1 MDVVL
6 CCFCLLLLL
15 ASAASAGS
23 ERCVRQGKAAY
34 SPSLSR
40 LAPHGSSGACGYGAM
55 AAEINGGFLAAGGP
69 RQHRGGLGCGRC
81 FQMRCRD
88 AKLCSAGG
96 VRVVLTDFHRSNRTD
111 FLLAGPA
118 FAALAKPGMAQ
129 HLNRLDALP
138 VEYKR
143 IPCEYKEKNLS
154 IRVEESSDRSR
165 GNLVVKLLY
174 QGGQTD
180 ILAVDVAAAVGSSS
194 ASASASP
201 SEWRFMTRVYGPVW
215 STPRAPAGPLRFRA
229 VVTGGYDGKWV
240 WADQEV
246 LPADWRPGQV
256 YDTGVRIADVARD
269 GCRGCAGAGNAAAM
283 DDWK

>member
-1 MDVVL
+1 MDVLL
-6 CCFCLLLLL
+6 CCCLLLLL

-23 ERCVRQGKAAY
+23 DRCVRQGKAAY
-34 SPSLSR
+34 SPSLSPAS
-40 LAPHGSSGACGYGAM
+40 LSPASHGSSGACGYGAM

-88 AKLCSAGG
+88 ARLCSAGG

-118 FAALAKPGMAQ
+118 FAGLAKPGMAQ
-129 HLNRLDALP
+129 QLNRRDALS

-154 IRVEESSDRSR
+154 IRVEEAGDRSR
-165 GNLVVKLLY
+165 GKLVVKLLY

-180 ILAVDVAAAVGSSS
+180 VLAVEVAPVGSS
-194 ASASASP
+194 
-201 SEWRFMTRVYGPVW
+201 SEWRFMTRAYGPVW
-215 STPRAPAGPLRFRA
+215 STDRAPAGPLQFRA

-240 WADQEV
+240 WAEQEV

-256 YDTGVRIADVARD
+256 YDTGVRIVDVARD
-269 GCRGCAGAGNAAAM
+269 ASRGCTAAAM